1 MYKQSKFNFHL
12 MNSRNELLLYNCA
25 VGAASMCKLVNPL
38 YQAEYE
44 QKKCISNEAI
54 MKQLI
59 KKGIY
64 VEKGVDEN
72 DKLHSI
78 IGRILNPT
86 DLGLSISLTEKCN
99 FSCVYCYESGTLPR
113 MDESIQQSIIDFV
126 RHNIHRY
133 TGLFVNWF
141 GGEPLLEIDT
151 IEKLS
156 KEFQK
161 ICSFN
166 KRTYSASITTN
177 GYNLTLDTFHKLLKC
192 NVSDYQVTID
202 GIKDI
207 HDKQRYLKGGKP
219 TFDKIVNNLKDI
231 KELRQ
236 KNFRIVLRS
245 NLTQEIFDVL
255 DDYFDFVSEL
265 CSDDARF
272 NLSICYASVWS
283 DTIQESIKD
292 KFIYDRDSIIPLYEK
307 IIEQN
312 KKIYI
317 ASSLTPEHGGCQYGK
332 ENRYFVRPNGE
343 IHKCSVRFENP
354 KNIIGKL
361 SNGNIMFFDNRF
373 EKICNPRKCKN
384 LESCFYAPICKGEV
398 CPSARTSSDTL
409 CPDTKKHL
417 KYILQICD
425 NNGEFVLLD

>member
-12 MNSRNELLLYNCA
+12 MNSHNELLLYNCA
-25 VGAASMCKLVNPL
+25 VGATSMCKLVNPL

-44 QKKCISNEAI
+44 HKKCISNEAI

-59 KKGIY
+59 KRGIY
-64 VEKGVDEN
+64 VEEGVDEN
-72 DKLHSI
+72 DKLQSI
-78 IGRILNPT
+78 IDRILNPT

-99 FSCVYCYESGTLPR
+99 FSCVYCYESGSLPR
-113 MDESIQQSIIDFV
+113 MDESIQQAIVDFV

-192 NVSDYQVTID
+192 NVLDYQVTID

-219 TFDKIVNNLKDI
+219 TFDKIVNNLKNI
-231 KELRQ
+231 KALRQ

-245 NLTQEIFDVL
+245 NLTQEIFDVI

-265 CSDDARF
+265 CSDDTRF
-272 NLSICYASVWS
+272 NLSMCYASVWS
-283 DTIQESIKD
+283 DTIQENIKD
-292 KFIYDRDSIIPLYEK
+292 KFIYVSLSFLHILAIVY
-307 IIEQN
+307 
-312 KKIYI
+312 
-317 ASSLTPEHGGCQYGK
+317 LTPWLG
-332 ENRYFVRPNGE
+332 
-343 IHKCSVRFENP
+343 
-354 KNIIGKL
+354 
-361 SNGNIMFFDNRF
+361 
-373 EKICNPRKCKN
+373 
-384 LESCFYAPICKGEV
+384 
-398 CPSARTSSDTL
+398 SARGPYFDK
-409 CPDTKKHL
+409 P
-417 KYILQICD
+417 
-425 NNGEFVLLD
+425 GV